1 MSAIESFLNEKKL
14 ALRKGKIFI
23 VKFTADWCKPC
34 RRIRHICLEW
44 QQSFGSTAEFLE
56 INIDDQID
64 LYSFFKRKRIIRG
77 IPAILGWY
85 TLDDEDGYWPQDSVC
100 SGDTGEVISFFGRQ
114 LDHLRRKKQ
123 NNTIS

>member
-1 MSAIESFLNEKKL
+1 MNAIESFLNKKKV
-14 ALRKGKIFI
+14 ALEKGKIFL

-44 QQSFGSTAEFLE
+44 QQSFGSDAEFLE
-56 INIDDQID
+56 INIDDQLD

-77 IPAILGWY
+77 IPAILSWH
-85 TLDDEDGYWPQDSVC
+85 TLDDENGCWPQDSVC

-114 LDHLRRKKQ
+114 LDHLRRKKK